1 MPEPTPPAAGPLGPM
16 TRARWSLL
24 ASLYVTQFLALGFFF
39 IALVVILRQEGAR
52 LDHLSIIPLLGL
64 VWVVKV
70 LWAPLVDRIRFGR
83 LGHYRGWLILTQAG
97 LVVSLLVVG
106 LFDPV
111 TDFPT
116 VFGLC
121 LVVAILC
128 ATQDIAA
135 DALACRLLPPDKRGL
150 GNGLQIGGGL
160 LGNMIGGGGVLML
173 YPHIGWQ
180 GCMGV
185 LAAGVLPP
193 LLQLVAFREPRLIDA
208 SGPHKDPKRD
218 KLWAHTR
225 RLWMVWRQP
234 GGGRWLLLLLLYPFG
249 LATVYY
255 LTTPMLVDAGW
266 STEHIGLTLNVVGA
280 VIGVGAA
287 LGAGWLI
294 QRLGR
299 KTILIGG
306 AVAQVAVV
314 LAFLAP
320 ATGHTGILAVLAPL
334 TVLFLLYS
342 PMATILTTLMMDRV
356 SPAHAGTDFT
366 VQYSLYTMVAT
377 VAGVSAYQIA
387 ATLGYP
393 GTVLL
398 AGVVAAISALCAP
411 LLYRPAGVAPAPVTP
426 VVPRPAETD

>member
-1 MPEPTPPAAGPLGPM
+1 MTP
-16 TRARWSLL
+16 ARWSLL

-39 IALVVILRQEGAR
+39 IALMVILRQEGAP

-83 LGHYRGWLILTQAG
+83 LGHYRGWAILTQAG
-97 LVVSLLVVG
+97 LVVTLLVVG

-111 TDFPT
+111 ADFPL

-121 LVVAILC
+121 VLVAVLS

-135 DALACRLLPPDKRGL
+135 DALACRMLPPEKRGV

-180 GCMGV
+180 GCMAV
-185 LAAGVLPP
+185 LAAGVMPP
-193 LLQLVAFREPRLIDA
+193 LLQLIAFREPRLTDA
-208 SGPHKDPKRD
+208 GEPRGDKRRE

-234 GGGRWLLLLLLYPFG
+234 GGGRWLVMLLLYPFG

-255 LTTPMLVDAGW
+255 LMTPMLVDAGW
-266 STEHIGLTLNVVGA
+266 STERIGFTLNVVGA

-294 QRLGR
+294 LRLGR
-299 KTILIGG
+299 KTILFGG

-314 LAFLAP
+314 LAFLIP
-320 ATGHTGILAVLAPL
+320 ASGHTHMWAVLLPL
-334 TVLFLLYS
+334 TALFLFYS
-342 PMATILTTLMMDRV
+342 PMATIMTTLMMDRV

-377 VAGVSAYQIA
+377 VAGASSFQIA
-387 ATLGYP
+387 AVLGYQ
-393 GTVLL
+393 GTILV
-398 AGVVAAISALCAP
+398 AGGIAALSALCAP
-411 LLYRPAGVAPAPVTP
+411 FLYRPAGVDPAPLASGR
-426 VVPRPAETD
+426 PRPAETD